1 MWGNRRLLDQ
11 VFTITSDRSFFFCC
25 YILMLTVYICSSL
38 LQRPLRSG
46 HGCCRRWNPVVHLP
60 SGRDGCKRG
69 WIQCFCKL
77 WLFFNTFLLRQQFI
91 QISKVCDRMQL
102 LPHILNQSR
111 YVWCLGLLVSF
122 CTVILLNKDDMIIQL
137 AHKTLK

>member
-1 MWGNRRLLDQ
+1 MAAVGVGILWYIFRLAGMGAREGGFSAFVSYD
-11 VFTITSDRSFFFCC
+11 S
-25 YILMLTVYICSSL
+25 
-38 LQRPLRSG
+38 
-46 HGCCRRWNPVVHLP
+46 
-60 SGRDGCKRG
+60 
-69 WIQCFCKL
+69 
-77 WLFFNTFLLRQQFI
+77 FNTFLLRQQFI

-122 CTVILLNKDDMIIQL
+122 CTVILLNKDDMIKQL